1 VWSARLDRR
10 YLAIVALAIVWLGA
24 LGAWHLTHAA
34 PVAMAAAFDLVVTAG
49 AVAYWLG
56 VRGRALG
63 FVVAAGMLAAKLV
76 LGRVLIVAAIV
87 ELATLAI
94 VAVRIERARVAWR
107 AATSDRLRAALA
119 AVLPRVAAEIVATE
133 LIVVHAAFA
142 GWRVARSDAFTV
154 HRTSSWPLIAG
165 VLAALTLI
173 EAPLM
178 HLALRAFG
186 LPTLAW
192 TASALSLY
200 GAIWLVGDANALRR
214 GGLRIAGRELVVALG
229 TRWRG
234 AIDVAAIT
242 RAHLASGPAELD
254 VAIAT
259 PNVVIELREPAR
271 LVGLFGRTKLASSI
285 AFELDEP
292 EAFVAQLAPYLR
304 A

>member
-1 VWSARLDRR
+1 
-10 YLAIVALAIVWLGA
+10 
-24 LGAWHLTHAA
+24 
-34 PVAMAAAFDLVVTAG
+34 
-49 AVAYWLG
+49 
-56 VRGRALG
+56 
-63 FVVAAGMLAAKLV
+63 
-76 LGRVLIVAAIV
+76 
-87 ELATLAI
+87 
-94 VAVRIERARVAWR
+94 
-107 AATSDRLRAALA
+107 
-119 AVLPRVAAEIVATE
+119 
-133 LIVVHAAFA
+133 
-142 GWRVARSDAFTV
+142 VARSDAFTV

-186 LPTLAW
+186 LPTLEW

-292 EAFVAQLAPYLR
+292 EAFVAPLAPYLR

>member
-1 VWSARLDRR
+1 MWAIDRR
-10 YLAIVALAIVWLGA
+10 YVAIFAVSIVWLGA
-24 LGAWHLTHAA
+24 LGAWHVTHAA
-34 PVAMAAAFDLVVTAG
+34 PVAVAAAFDLVVTAG
-49 AVAYWLG
+49 IVAHWLG

-63 FVVAAGMLAAKLV
+63 LIIAAGLLAAKLV
-76 LGRVLIVAAIV
+76 LGRVLIVAVIV
-87 ELATLAI
+87 ELATIAI

-107 AATSDRLRAALA
+107 AATSDRLRGALA

-142 GWRVARSDAFTV
+142 GWRVARGDVFSV

-173 EAPLM
+173 EAPLV
-178 HLALRAFG
+178 HLALVAFG
-186 LPTLAW
+186 LPAVAW
-192 TASALSLY
+192 IASALALY

-214 GGLRIAGRELVVALG
+214 GGLRITQRELVIALG

-234 AIDVAAIT
+234 AIDLAAIT

-271 LVGLFGRTKLASSI
+271 LVGLFGRIKRASSI